1 MSDDKQDG
9 VREEQPTKDFNGR
22 PFQRKI
28 SRMGRRGLLKTL
40 SALGVSAATLGS
52 AGVGKVLA
60 SVDDP
65 KEEVPYTAYLR
76 HKNHSRRMSNIYEEG
91 REPIVQSISRDL
103 WINVESAHKA
113 ANKVAKILNKD
124 YDSSYVS
131 VGVSSGKDK
140 HDKFIRV
147 MRYVP
152 ESSSDPQREINKL
165 ERSLPSSISAGVS
178 YNNKTKNIS
187 HDVEITEMPLIK
199 DDQSGCE
206 GDYFDGDHEYSIPGG
221 VDISGGG
228 TAGTPATVDES
239 GDQVMVSAG
248 HVVDSSTNF
257 QQPNH
262 GTEDDLYFDSESDHQ
277 HEGSLNDHG
286 YLHPKAGRDLLWT
299 LGDGYGNTR
308 PTDIAG
314 VATWETIKN
323 NEGDY
328 DYDVIKQGNTTG
340 SQDGIITD
348 AAINSEGVK
357 HVHYSCN
364 TWGGDSGAP
373 VYHHLQ
379 DPNYDVDEYY
389 IVAIHAYAG
398 EAEENCPNHSGHGNA
413 MEYIENQLDIT
424 V

>member
-1 MSDDKQDG
+1 
-9 VREEQPTKDFNGR
+9 
-22 PFQRKI
+22 
-28 SRMGRRGLLKTL
+28 MGDINEK
-40 SALGVSAATLGS
+40 
-52 AGVGKVLA
+52 
-60 SVDDP
+60 
-65 KEEVPYTAYLR
+65 
-76 HKNHSRRMSNIYEEG
+76 G
-91 REPIVQSISRDL
+91 REPIIQSIPRDL

-113 ANKVAKILNKD
+113 AHNVIKNLNENFNSN
-124 YDSSYVS
+124 YIS
-131 VGVSSGKDK
+131 VGVSSNKDK
-140 HDKFIRV
+140 YDKFIKV
-147 MRYVP
+147 INYAP
-152 ESSSDPQREINKL
+152 EWSSDSQLETNKL
-165 ERSLPSSISAGVS
+165 EKTLPSSVSAEVS
-178 YNNKTKNIS
+178 YNNKTKSIS
-187 HDVEITEMPLIK
+187 HNVEITEMPLIK

-206 GDYFDGDHEYSIPGG
+206 GHYFDGDHGYSIPGG

-248 HVVDSSTNF
+248 HVVDNSTNF
-257 QQPNH
+257 QQPSH
-262 GTEDDLYFDSESDHQ
+262 GIEDDLNFDSESDHQ

-308 PTDIAG
+308 STDIAG

-323 NEGDY
+323 NEGNGDY
-328 DYDVIKQGNTTG
+328 EVTKQGNTTG

-348 AAINSEGVK
+348 AAINSNGVK
-357 HVHYSCN
+357 EVHYSCN

-398 EAEENCPNHSGHGNA
+398 EDEDNCPNHSGHGNA
-413 MEYIENQLDIT
+413 MEYIENELDIT